1 MTDIDNLKAIQMPL
15 GWLIIGGFGAVV
27 LSFMTIATILAKL
40 FPSWATQGT
49 LSPSGEATATLV
61 PQGGRI
67 AELEKSLE
75 EIAARLEAHQHAMC
89 SECEGI
95 RGFVASVLDAEAWE

>member
-1 MTDIDNLKAIQMPL
+1 MNDIDDLKAIHKPRPEVHQFCVQCWEIWPCP
-15 GWLIIGGFGAVV
+15 IARVV
-27 LSFMTIATILAKL
+27 D
-40 FPSWATQGT
+40 
-49 LSPSGEATATLV
+49 
-61 PQGGRI
+61 
-67 AELEKSLE
+67 ELEAARAALE